1 MSLKKTAAAVA
12 AAAVMLAGAACSAAT
27 QNAGQAAQSAGPVRN
42 GGTLVVAQAFDA
54 DPASFLKTAIGN
66 IVSEYAV
73 LETLTLID
81 PQTTE
86 PKGVLASSWTLAP
99 DGKSMTVKLRDDVT
113 FHSGRKLTAADA
125 VFTLNK
131 AKDPA
136 VGAANQKIAGQI
148 SSVQA
153 NGDDELVLTFAKPLP
168 NIFDLFETL
177 PILNKDVYADYAAG
191 KKVDG
196 TGRFEWKSYTPGG
209 KIELAKYAKYR
220 DAANTHLDAIEISMI
235 KDPTALVSAIRSG
248 RAQYAV
254 GVPPVDARSLG
265 EQQGF
270 ALVSSGGAAFPF
282 ALNVTKPPFDN
293 KAVRQ
298 AVQYAIDRDRIVQQV
313 EGGKGQSASLPWRP
327 STVGY
332 DAAQSGHYSY
342 DQAKAK
348 QLLTDA
354 GVKPGT
360 TFDVAM
366 GDAPEA
372 LAIFQI
378 VKNNLAAVGLNANP
392 VIMNIPDYEQKLA
405 TRTFSTSAVLM
416 QAGNGNSPATAMVAR
431 PELVAVNNVSK
442 FASAEYT
449 KLTQAVMNASVKADQ
464 EKALRDYNSY
474 FVDEAFAVPLI
485 IRPTLT
491 VRTSS
496 LNNILATQMG
506 FLNLGQAWLSD

>member
-1 MSLKKTAAAVA
+1 MSLKKTAVAAA
-12 AAAVMLAGAACSAAT
+12 AAAVMLAGTACSAAT
-27 QNAGQAAQSAGPVRN
+27 QNAGQAAQNAGPVRN
-42 GGTLVVAQAFDA
+42 GGTLIVAQAFDA
-54 DPASFLKTAIGN
+54 DPGSFLKTAIGN

-81 PQTTE
+81 PQTAE
-86 PKGVLASSWTLAP
+86 PKGVLASSWTLTP

-113 FHSGRKLTAADA
+113 FHSGRKLTAADV
-125 VFTLNK
+125 VFTLDK

-136 VGAANQKIAGQI
+136 VGAANQKIAAQI
-148 SSVQA
+148 TSVQA
-153 NGDDELVLTFAKPLP
+153 KSDAEVALTFARPLP
-168 NIFDLFETL
+168 NIFDLFETM
-177 PILNKDVYADYAAG
+177 PILNKDAYADYAAG

-209 KIELAKYAKYR
+209 KIELTKYAKYR
-220 DAANTHLDAIEISMI
+220 EVANTHLDSIEVSIV

-265 EQQGF
+265 SQQGF

-282 ALNVTKPPFDN
+282 AFNVTKPPFDN
-293 KAVRQ
+293 KVVRQ

-313 EGGKGQSASLPWRP
+313 EGGKAQAASLPWRP

-332 DAAQSGHYSY
+332 DAAQSGHYTY

-348 QLLTDA
+348 QLLADA
-354 GVKPGT
+354 GVKSGA
-360 TFDVAM
+360 TFDVALAD
-366 GDAPEA
+366 GPEST
-372 LAIFQI
+372 AIFQI

-392 VIMNIPDYEQKLA
+392 VIMNVPDYEQKLA

-431 PELVAVNNVSK
+431 PELVADGNVSK
-442 FASAEYT
+442 FASPEYT
-449 KLTQAVMNASVKADQ
+449 TLTQAVATASAKADQ
-464 EKALRDYNSY
+464 EKALREFSSY

-496 LNNILATQMG
+496 LNNILPTQMG

>member
-1 MSLKKTAAAVA
+1 MSLKKTAAA
-12 AAAVMLAGAACSAAT
+12 AAAVILAGTACSAAT
-27 QNAGQAAQSAGPVRN
+27 QNAGQAAQSAGPARN

-81 PQTTE
+81 PQTAE
-86 PKGVLASSWTLAP
+86 PKGVLASSWTTAP
-99 DGKSMTVKLRDDVT
+99 DGKSMTIKLRDDVT
-113 FHSGRKLTAADA
+113 FHSGRKLTAADV
-125 VFTLNK
+125 VFTLDK

-136 VGAANQKIAGQI
+136 VGAANQKIAALI

-153 NGDDELVLTFAKPLP
+153 KSDTEVALTFARPLP
-168 NIFDLFETL
+168 NIFDVFETM
-177 PILNKDVYADYAAG
+177 PILNKDAYADYAAG

-220 DAANTHLDAIEISMI
+220 DAGNTHLDGIEISMI

-254 GVPPVDARSLG
+254 GVPPVDARNLG
-265 EQQGF
+265 TQQGF

-282 ALNVTKPPFDN
+282 AVNVTKPPFDK

-298 AVQYAIDRDRIVQQV
+298 AVQYAIDRERIVQQV
-313 EGGKGQSASLPWRP
+313 EGGKATAASLPWRP

-332 DAAQSGHYSY
+332 DAGQAGRYTY

-348 QLLTDA
+348 QMLAEA

-372 LAIFQI
+372 LGIFQI

-392 VIMNIPDYEQKLA
+392 VVMNIPDYEQKLA
-405 TRTFSTSAVLM
+405 TRSFTTAAVLM
-416 QAGNGNSPATAMVAR
+416 QAGNGPSPATAMVSR
-431 PELVAVNNVSK
+431 PELVADNNVTR
-442 FASAEYT
+442 FTSAEYT
-449 KLTQAVMNASVKADQ
+449 KLTQAVANASAKADQ
-464 EKALRDYNSY
+464 EKALRDFNGY
-474 FVDEAFAVPLI
+474 FTDEAFAVPLI

-491 VRTSS
+491 VRSNT
-496 LNNILATQMG
+496 LNNIVPTQMG

>member
-1 MSLKKTAAAVA
+1 MSLKKTAVAAA

-27 QNAGQAAQSAGPVRN
+27 QNAGQAAQSAGPARN
-42 GGTLVVAQAFDA
+42 GGTLVVAQAYDA
-54 DPASFLKTAIGN
+54 DPGSFLKTAIGN

-81 PQTTE
+81 PQTAE

-99 DGKSMTVKLRDDVT
+99 DGKSLTVKLRDDVT
-113 FHSGRKLTAADA
+113 FHSGRKLTAADV
-125 VFTLNK
+125 VFTLTK

-136 VGAANQKIAGQI
+136 VGAANQKIAAQI
-148 SSVQA
+148 SGVQA
-153 NGDDELVLTFAKPLP
+153 KSDTELALTFAKPLP
-168 NIFDLFETL
+168 NVFDLFETL
-177 PILNKDVYADYAAG
+177 PILNKDSYADYAAG

-270 ALVSSGGAAFPF
+270 ALVSSGGAAFPL
-282 ALNVTKPPFDN
+282 ALDVTKPPFDN

-298 AVQYAIDRDRIVQQV
+298 AVQYAMDRDRIVQQV
-313 EGGKGQSASLPWRP
+313 EGGKAQSASLPWRP

-332 DAAQSGHYSY
+332 DAAQAGHYKY

-348 QLLTDA
+348 QMLTDA

-360 TFDVAM
+360 AITIAVAD
-366 GDAPEA
+366 GPES

-378 VKNNLAAVGLNANP
+378 VKNNLTAVGLNATP
-392 VIMNIPDYEQKLA
+392 AIMNVPDYEQKLA
-405 TRTFSTSAVLM
+405 TRTFTTSAVLM

-431 PELVAVNNVSK
+431 PELVASNNVSK
-442 FASAEYT
+442 FESAEYT
-449 KLTQAVMNASVKADQ
+449 KLTEAVTNASVKADQ
-464 EKALRDYNSY
+464 EKALKDFNTY
-474 FVDEAFAVPLI
+474 FLDESFAVPLI

-496 LNNILATQMG
+496 LNNIAPTQMG
-506 FLNLGQAWLSD
+506 FLNVGQAWLSD